1 MTVNGE
7 PVGKIT
13 MELRKDVVP
22 RTAENFVQL
31 CNGTPSFGYKGSPF
45 HRVIPGF
52 MAQVKT

>member
-1 MTVNGE
+1 MTANGE

-31 CNGTPSFGYKGSPF
+31 CNGTPGFGYKGSPF

-52 MAQVKT
+52 MAQV